1 MLYNDH
7 FGWPI
12 TARSYSS
19 TGTREL
25 IEVSE
30 VVNQMVRRAC
40 LFRPAEDQRATAST
54 TTTTTTTTTP
64 LSNRRAQS
72 AEDEKDEVLKEP
84 VVQAAVSYSDLVSLI
99 SNFWKDHLD
108 LVSLISNFLEGS

>member
-54 TTTTTTTTTP
+54 TTTTTTTTTT
-64 LSNRRAQS
+64 LNRSSANRRVQS
-72 AEDEKDEVLKEP
+72 AEGEKDEILKEP

-99 SNFWKDHLD
+99 SNF
-108 LVSLISNFLEGS
+108 LERSFRSCKFN

>member
-54 TTTTTTTTTP
+54 TTTTTTTT
-64 LSNRRAQS
+64 LNRSFANRRPS
-72 AEDEKDEVLKEP
+72 AEGEKDEVLKEP
-84 VVQAAVSYSDLVSLI
+84 VVQAASYSDLVSLI

-108 LVSLISNFLEGS
+108 L

>member
-54 TTTTTTTTTP
+54 TTTTTTTT
-64 LSNRRAQS
+64 LNRSLANRRVQS
-72 AEDEKDEVLKEP
+72 AEGEKDEILKEP

-99 SNFWKDHLD
+99 SNF
-108 LVSLISNFLEGS
+108 LERSFRSCKFN